1 MLGAQSP
8 GVESVN
14 CNMTSVTCEAVQ
26 TLISGTVEAWKLE
39 VDVALEG
46 SEHTE
51 SFLPVAVHQSRA
63 PPALN
68 YVCCIRNAVAKA
80 TFK

>member
-1 MLGAQSP
+1 MPGAQSP

-14 CNMTSVTCEAVQ
+14 HNVTSVTGEAVQ
-26 TLISGTVEAWKLE
+26 TLISGAMESWKLE

-51 SFLPVAVHQSRA
+51 SFLPGAVH
-63 PPALN
+63 
-68 YVCCIRNAVAKA
+68 
-80 TFK
+80 

>member
-14 CNMTSVTCEAVQ
+14 RNVTSVTCEAVQ
-26 TLISGTVEAWKLE
+26 TLISGAMEAWKLE

-51 SFLPVAVHQSRA
+51 SFLLVAV
-63 PPALN
+63 
-68 YVCCIRNAVAKA
+68 Y
-80 TFK
+80 